1 MKLPKAILGDYYDFV
16 VHIVRS
22 TLVFIIVLGCIFVA
36 RLIVPKLFP
45 PGDYTSK
52 ALHLVDSYATLLG
65 TVGYVVWLS
74 LDMYFLIRERITRV
88 NKQEDQGDDERPS
101 NK

>member
-1 MKLPKAILGDYYDFV
+1 MKLLKAIFGDYLNFV

-22 TLVFIIVLGCIFVA
+22 TLVFIIVLGCIFIA

-74 LDMYFLIRERITRV
+74 LDMFFLVRKRITKGSKR
-88 NKQEDQGDDERPS
+88 QHQDDE
-101 NK
+101 

>member
-1 MKLPKAILGDYYDFV
+1 MSLNHETFQGSFRGLP
-16 VHIVRS
+16 RS
-22 TLVFIIVLGCIFVA
+22 RRSHSTIPLVFIIVLGCIFIA
-36 RLIVPKLFP
+36 RLVVPKLFP

-74 LDMYFLIRERITRV
+74 LDMFSLVRERIKG
-88 NKQEDQGDDERPS
+88 NKQEHQDDDE
-101 NK
+101 

>member
-1 MKLPKAILGDYYDFV
+1 MKLLRTIFGDYLGLV
-16 VHIVRS
+16 VHLVRS

-36 RLIVPKLFP
+36 RLIVPNLFP

-52 ALHLVDSYATLLG
+52 ALHLVDSYAALLG

-74 LDMYFLIRERITRV
+74 LDMYFLLRERLL
-88 NKQEDQGDDERPS
+88 KSQEKEREPHE
-101 NK
+101 

>member
-1 MKLPKAILGDYYDFV
+1 MKVFKAIFGDYYNLV

-74 LDMYFLIRERITRV
+74 LDMFSLVRERIKG
-88 NKQEDQGDDERPS
+88 NKQEHQDDDE
-101 NK
+101 

>member
-1 MKLPKAILGDYYDFV
+1 MKLFKALFGDYLDLV

-65 TVGYVVWLS
+65 TVGYVVWIS
-74 LDMYFLIRERITRV
+74 LDMLSLIRQRIKKK
-88 NKQEDQGDDERPS
+88 NEHQGDDG
-101 NK
+101 

>member
-1 MKLPKAILGDYYDFV
+1 MRILKTLFGGYAELI
-16 VHIVRS
+16 VHVIRS
-22 TLVFIIVLGCIFVA
+22 TVVFIIILGCIYVA
-36 RLIVPKLFP
+36 RLVVPKLFP

-74 LDMYFLIRERITRV
+74 LDMFSLIRERLTKG
-88 NKQEDQGDDERPS
+88 NQHHDDE
-101 NK
+101 

>member
-1 MKLPKAILGDYYDFV
+1 MKLLKTIFGDYANFV

-22 TLVFIIVLGCIFVA
+22 TLVFIIVLGCIFIA

-52 ALHLVDSYATLLG
+52 ALHLVDSYAALLG

-74 LDMYFLIRERITRV
+74 LDMYFLIRERVTKR
-88 NKQEDQGDDERPS
+88 NKQEDSDGE
-101 NK
+101 

>member
-1 MKLPKAILGDYYDFV
+1 MKLLKIVFGGYSDLI

-22 TLVFIIVLGCIFVA
+22 TAVFIIILGCIYVA
-36 RLIVPKLFP
+36 RLVVPKLFP
-45 PGDYTSK
+45 PGDYTSR

-74 LDMYFLIRERITRV
+74 LDMFSLIRERLTKGSQKEHQ
-88 NKQEDQGDDERPS
+88 NGDE
-101 NK
+101 

>member
-1 MKLPKAILGDYYDFV
+1 MKLFKALFGDYLDLV

-22 TLVFIIVLGCIFVA
+22 TLVFVIVLGCIFVA
-36 RLIVPKLFP
+36 RLMVPRLFP

-74 LDMYFLIRERITRV
+74 LDMFSLLRSRIKKG
-88 NKQEDQGDDERPS
+88 NKHQGDDD
-101 NK
+101 

>member
-1 MKLPKAILGDYYDFV
+1 MKVFKAIFGDYLNFV

-22 TLVFIIVLGCIFVA
+22 TLVFIIVLGCIFIA

-52 ALHLVDSYATLLG
+52 ALHLVDSYAALLG

-74 LDMYFLIRERITRV
+74 LDMYFLIRERVTER
-88 NKQEDQGDDERPS
+88 NKQEGQNNDE
-101 NK
+101 

>member
-1 MKLPKAILGDYYDFV
+1 MKLFKALFGDYLDLV

-22 TLVFIIVLGCIFVA
+22 TLVFIIVLGCIFIA
-36 RLIVPKLFP
+36 RLVVPKLFP

-65 TVGYVVWLS
+65 TVGYVVWIS
-74 LDMYFLIRERITRV
+74 LDMFSLIRERIRKR
-88 NKQEDQGDDERPS
+88 NEPQSDDE
-101 NK
+101 

>member
-1 MKLPKAILGDYYDFV
+1 MKLFKALFGDYLNLV

-36 RLIVPKLFP
+36 RLVVPRLFP

-52 ALHLVDSYATLLG
+52 ALHLVDSYAALLG

-74 LDMYFLIRERITRV
+74 LDMFSLVRERLTRGDSE
-88 NKQEDQGDDERPS
+88 QHQDEDE
-101 NK
+101 